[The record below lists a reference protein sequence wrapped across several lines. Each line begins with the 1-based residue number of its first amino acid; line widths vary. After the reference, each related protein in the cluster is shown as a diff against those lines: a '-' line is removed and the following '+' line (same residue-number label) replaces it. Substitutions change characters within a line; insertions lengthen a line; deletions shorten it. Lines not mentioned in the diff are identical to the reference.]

1 MYIKKQGVAMKIFA
15 VENGMKGFCSLG
27 SIVLAVMLVLFST
40 ESVRS
45 DSSTISLTFG
55 TYESDKAAV
64 VQQQFTPIL
73 EYIQHQMKKKLGRS
87 VDIKL
92 KIYNTYEEGNN
103 AIVKGEVDFARFG
116 PASYII
122 AKDKNPKIN
131 LIAMEH
137 KDGKKRFNGVI
148 VVPAQSPVKS
158 LADLNGRRFAFG
170 DNTSTIGRYLSQA
183 ELAKAGVRANDLK
196 SFDYLDRHDMVFK
209 AVETGVYDAGALK
222 ESTFKKLNKDGQLRV
237 VHTFDNVTKPWIA
250 KSGMEQKVFEA
261 LKEALLNL
269 KDPSVLKDLK
279 EATGFLLATD
289 DDYAFV
295 RKGMQLSK
303 DFEGRGLAKR

>member
-1 MYIKKQGVAMKIFA
+1 MKIFA
-15 VENGMKGFCSLG
+15 KEKIGVLRIFG
-27 SIVLAVMLVLFST
+27 SIVLSVMLVIFFS

-45 DSSTISLTFG
+45 DSSTLSLTFG
-55 TYESDKAAV
+55 TYESEKAAV
-64 VQQQFTPIL
+64 VQQQFAPIL
-73 EYIQHQMKKKLGRS
+73 EYMQSQMKKRLGRA

-92 KIYNTYEEGNN
+92 KIYSTYEEGND

-122 AKDKNPKIN
+122 AKERNSKIR
-131 LIAMEH
+131 LIVMEH
-137 KDGKKRFNGVI
+137 KDGKKLSKGVI

-158 LADLNGRRFAFG
+158 LADLKGRRFAFG

-183 ELAKAGVRANDLK
+183 ELAKAGVRASDLK

-209 AVETGVYDAGALK
+209 AVETEVYDAGALK

-237 VHTFDNVTKPWIA
+237 VHSFDNITKPWIA
-250 KSGMEQKVFEA
+250 KGGMEQNVFDA
-261 LKEALLNL
+261 LKEALLSL
-269 KDPSVLKDLK
+269 KDPEAMKNLK
-279 EATGFLLATD
+279 EATGFLPTTD
-289 DDYAFV
+289 DEYVFV

-303 DFEGRGLAKR
+303 EFEGSGVAKR